1 MISVIVPCKNRIE
14 ALSECI
20 ESINDSIDNAKKTFT
35 DLETEIIIINDH
47 SEDGFTEKVLNK
59 FKHVKIFDSD
69 GTGPGYARNLG
80 ISKSNGDYIFFTD
93 SDCVVSKDWIT
104 NGYRA
109 FRETD
114 EVVIQGIPWLFQE
127 NVNAEYGK
135 SEGMLYRIMFS
146 TYVKGRYTSMTDSRN
161 LLLNKNIVEK
171 LGREVFSE
179 KQDKATAE
187 SRVFGKKCISN
198 GINILFD
205 ENIKIYHEDPI
216 NMKAVCKQKYR
227 HGYGRV
233 MIWEKRP
240 AYDFLA
246 DRYFDNP
253 INNGIDKDYI
263 LPAHASF
270 LLGYYKNIN
279 DNEEYNRFMQF
290 IKNIFEKYN
299 KQIEMYPEFMELI
312 RNEY

>member
-14 ALSECI
+14 SLSECI
-20 ESINDSIDNAKKTFT
+20 ESINASIHNANKTFP

-47 SEDGFTEKVLNK
+47 SQVGFTEKVLNK
-59 FKHVKIFDSD
+59 FNYVKVYESD
-69 GTGPGYARNLG
+69 GVGPGYARNLG
-80 ISKSNGDYIFFTD
+80 ISKSKGSYIFFTD
-93 SDCVVSKDWIT
+93 SDCVVSRDWISS
-104 NGYRA
+104 GYRA
-109 FRETD
+109 FQETN
-114 EVVIQGIPWLFQE
+114 EIVIQGIPWLFRE
-127 NVNAEYGK
+127 NINAEYGR
-135 SEGMLYRIMFS
+135 SEGMLYKIMFS
-146 TYVKGRYTSMTDSRN
+146 TYVKGKYTTMTDSRN
-161 LLLNKNIVEK
+161 LLVNKNIVEK

-198 GINILFD
+198 GIDILFD

-216 NMKAVCKQKYR
+216 NMAVVCRQKYR

-240 AYDFLA
+240 EYDSLA
-246 DRYFDNP
+246 NRYFKNP
-253 INNGIDKDYI
+253 INSGIDKDYI

-279 DNEEYNRFMQF
+279 DNEEYNKFIQF

-299 KQIEMYPEFMELI
+299 RQIEMYPEFMELM
-312 RNEY
+312 RNED